1 VPPPSPPPQSFCV
14 HAASVGLRFAHFA
27 ERVFAPDFAEPFV
40 VFALAL
46 DDLPL
51 LLLIVPELEPLPYEL
66 LEPEVLPL
74 SEPLLELEEPLGVVD
89 GVELVPPYEPLLC
102 VSLVLAPWIVEP
114 LALLA
119 PVVEPCE
126 VVALVLFASFLCFM
140 SPIANA
146 EPLASA
152 MMDVTT
158 NAGASLRILPP
169 AGMWFGRITCE
180 HLAAS
185 PMPTL
190 DALLH
195 ASTPRGAKFLQ
206 RGLKKMPPTR
216 GGTGTTHDGMVNA
229 GMG

>member
-1 VPPPSPPPQSFCV
+1 V
-14 HAASVGLRFAHFA
+14 HFA
-27 ERVFAPDFAEPFV
+27 ERAFEPDFAEPLV
-40 VFALAL
+40 LFALVL
-46 DDLPL
+46 EDLPL
-51 LLLIVPELEPLPYEL
+51 LLLIVPELEPLPYVL
-66 LEPEVLPL
+66 LEPDVLPL
-74 SEPLLELEEPLGVVD
+74 SEPLVELEELFGVVE

-102 VSLVLAPWIVEP
+102 VSFVLAPWIEEP

-119 PVVEPCE
+119 PVVELCE

-169 AGMWFGRITCE
+169 AGYGLVGSRARSS
-180 HLAAS
+180 LQAAC
-185 PMPTL
+185 PPL
-190 DALLH
+190 DALLR
-195 ASTPRGAKFLQ
+195 ASTPDGVQFLRRAQ
-206 RGLKKMPPTR
+206 KKMPPTR
-216 GGTGTTHDGMVNA
+216 GGTGTTHEGMINA